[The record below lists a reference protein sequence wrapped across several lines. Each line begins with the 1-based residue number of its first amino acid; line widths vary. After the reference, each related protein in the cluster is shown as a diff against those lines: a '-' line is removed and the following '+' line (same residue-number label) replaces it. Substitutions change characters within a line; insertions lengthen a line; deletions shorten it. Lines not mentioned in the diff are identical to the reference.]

1 MIEYDRKPVSAVG
14 LYDFCKQVEELFLA
28 GYRFNFDNNELVPTN
43 YGMMTYCVMEKA
55 IAPKSS
61 MGEFTIQSTGT
72 VEVATKDEVS
82 TETAV
87 STNAETVVS
96 TEGSADATAVEQPAK
111 RGRKPK
117 LE

>member
-43 YGMMTYCVMEKA
+43 YGMMTYCVMEKP
-55 IAPKSS
+55 ITPKSS

-72 VEVATKDEVS
+72 VEVATKDQGA
-82 TETAV
+82 TDTP
-87 STNAETVVS
+87 TNAETVVN
-96 TEGSADATAVEQPAK
+96 TEGSADATVTDQPAK

-117 LE
+117 VE